1 MRIAVTGGGGFIG
14 AYLVEHL
21 LRLGHEVLV
30 IDNFSSGSVDN
41 LRDLSSLKVFRLDIS
56 RPDGLGYV
64 LRDVEYVF
72 HLAAV
77 AGVPACEA
85 NHDIAFAS
93 NVVGTYNIAEAS
105 LACGVKGIIF
115 SSSAAVYG
123 DIRSAAVEEQECR
136 PVSFYGYSKL
146 VSEKVLE
153 EYSRLYGLRCIVLRL
168 FNVYG
173 LERNGR
179 FRDDV
184 ISAFLKAASNKQKL
198 KIYGSGNQT
207 RDFVHISDVI
217 QGFEAAL
224 RNISSSSSFDIF
236 NIASGKPV
244 SIYELA
250 RLVLD
255 AYGLGLDMVEMLPPR
270 EGDIGFSAAR
280 IDKASSLL
288 GFWPK
293 VELKRWL
300 FEFPQQTRGSGMDG
314 SRCQDI

>member
-1 MRIAVTGGGGFIG
+1 MRIAVTGGAGFIG

-21 LRLGHEVLV
+21 LRLGSEVLV

-41 LRDLSSLKVFRLDIS
+41 LKDLLNVDSLEIFRLDIS
-56 RPDGLGYV
+56 RRDNLGDV

-85 NHDIAFAS
+85 NHDVAFAS

-123 DIRSAAVEEQECR
+123 DIRSAAVEERECR

-146 VSEKVLE
+146 ISERILE
-153 EYSRLYGLRCIVLRL
+153 EYSRLYGLRCVVLRL

-173 LERNGR
+173 LERSGR
-179 FRDDV
+179 FREDV
-184 ISAFLKAASNKQKL
+184 VSAFLKAASNRQKL
-198 KIYGSGNQT
+198 KIYGSGGQT
-207 RDFVHISDVI
+207 RDFIHISDVI

-224 RNISSSSSFDIF
+224 KRISSSSSFDVF

-255 AYGLGLDMVEMLPPR
+255 AYGLGLDMVEALPPR

-280 IDKASSLL
+280 IDKASTML
-288 GFWPK
+288 GFAPK
-293 VELKRWL
+293 VELKRWI
-300 FEFPQQTRGSGMDG
+300 FEFPQRARGGA
-314 SRCQDI
+314 